1 MRASIRHT
9 TMGTPDRR
17 VRSGALVEGFR
28 VERVIA
34 TDPDLH
40 TVVEADTP
48 EGERVTLTLLSPAI
62 AADREMRRNVLR
74 RARLRASIEH
84 PHLAPL
90 RDPCEGRKG
99 LYLVSG
105 VAAAETLADRLRDGP
120 LEPAEAMRILGQ
132 VAGALETAAARG
144 LLHRDLTPKA
154 IALHDGPPPDALLTD
169 FGVAMPPARGCELR
183 SGTEGADYRSPEEV
197 RGEPLEPESNVY
209 SLACIL
215 VECISGATPYPYE
228 LPLLTLHAHVVEPPP
243 RVSERR
249 PELPPALDEVVAK
262 GMAKSPRERYG
273 SPAQLIRAAGQAL
286 GTEPAIP
293 VVAAPEEERKGRATP
308 RAPRRLVPRA
318 RRTTV
323 WIGLALLASAISG
336 FATGTVDTSDPP
348 QHAATVRS
356 PAPADRMQQV
366 AYVEGVSRAVERLRT
381 RRAAARHRLRKAR
394 HAAGQ
399 AAAAKALA
407 RAYREARQALPGA
420 PAGAG
425 GQAQVVQGLREAER
439 AYREMAAAA
448 GGHNRRAWRAARR
461 EALHRE
467 QALQGTLRTV
477 RLS

>member
-1 MRASIRHT
+1 MRVPLQHATIDAHH
-9 TMGTPDRR
+9 RR
-17 VRSGALVEGFR
+17 VRSGTLVDGFR

-40 TVVEADTP
+40 TIVEAGTP
-48 EGERVTLTLLSPAI
+48 DGERVTVTLLSPAI
-62 AADREMRRNVLR
+62 AADRELRRSVLR

-105 VAAAETLADRLRDGP
+105 VAGAKTLADRLRDGP

-132 VAGALETAAARG
+132 VAGALETAEARG

-154 IALHDGPPPDALLTD
+154 IVLRDGPPADALLTD

-183 SGTEGADYRSPEEV
+183 SGAEGADYRSPEEV

-209 SLACIL
+209 SLTCIL
-215 VECISGATPYPYE
+215 VECLSGATPYPYE

-243 RVSERR
+243 RVSERS
-249 PELPPALDEVVAK
+249 PDLPLALDEVVAK
-262 GMAKSPRERYG
+262 GMSKNPRERYG

-293 VVAAPEEERKGRATP
+293 VVAVPKEERNRRAP
-308 RAPRRLVPRA
+308 AKAPRRLVPGA

-323 WIGLALLASAISG
+323 WVGLALLASAISG
-336 FATGTVDTSDPP
+336 FATASVDTSDPARP
-348 QHAATVRS
+348 APTVRS
-356 PAPADRMQQV
+356 PAPADGVQRA
-366 AYVEGVSRAVERLRT
+366 AYVEGVSRSVERLRT
-381 RRAAARHRLRKAR
+381 RRAAARQRLRKAR
-394 HAAGQ
+394 RPAGQ
-399 AAAAKALA
+399 AAAARALSG
-407 RAYREARQALPGA
+407 AYRDARLALPAA
-420 PAGAG
+420 PAGMS
-425 GQAQVVQGLREAER
+425 GQAPLARGLRQAER

-448 GGHNRRAWRAARR
+448 RGADRRAWLAARG
-461 EALHRE
+461 EALRRE
-467 QALQGTLRTV
+467 RALQDTLRTV